1 MVHGWA
7 LILALS
13 CALGREEQRVT
24 LCRASTDGVGSQY
37 YQRMLLWLRACRE
50 GLVYVNTPMPV
61 VPRHN
66 VSAEM
71 AARVD
76 AHFNLAERACDGGDR
91 AAAACLPC
99 AHAGERV
106 KTFHNARERG
116 NERSAD
122 DACYRALLRR
132 FGEGGGG
139 GGGGGGDARP
149 VFANRSRATAV
160 HIRRGDRSAGLGNFT
175 NERYARLLRGLP
187 DVHVYSEGARA
198 DFGPLNALRIAW
210 HLNEDPLVSHRA
222 MVESRRFVGN
232 PHSCFSWA
240 VYLLRKHDGLNY
252 DICTCSARDW
262 AALGTR
268 GALRDCVP
276 SSRCVLGDGSR

>member
-76 AHFNLAERACDGGDR
+76 AYQPRRRRCGDGGGP

-122 DACYRALLRR
+122 DACYRAAAALRR
-132 FGEGGGG
+132 G
-139 GGGGGGDARP
+139 RW
-149 VFANRSRATAV
+149 RRRRRRRATGVCRTAAAP
-160 HIRRGDRSAGLGNFT
+160 RRSTSAAATVPPGSAT
-175 NERYARLLRGLP
+175 
-187 DVHVYSEGARA
+187 
-198 DFGPLNALRIAW
+198 
-210 HLNEDPLVSHRA
+210 
-222 MVESRRFVGN
+222 SRT
-232 PHSCFSWA
+232 S
-240 VYLLRKHDGLNY
+240 
-252 DICTCSARDW
+252 
-262 AALGTR
+262 GTR
-268 GALRDCVP
+268 GCCAGCPTSTCTRRARARTLAAQRAANRVASERGP
-276 SSRCVLGDGSR
+276 AS

>member
-76 AHFNLAERACDGGDR
+76 AHFNLAERACDG
-91 AAAACLPC
+91 
-99 AHAGERV
+99 
-106 KTFHNARERG
+106 
-116 NERSAD
+116 
-122 DACYRALLRR
+122 
-132 FGEGGGG
+132 EGGEVV
-139 GGGGGGDARP
+139 A
-149 VFANRSRATAV
+149 SRC
-160 HIRRGDRSAGLGNFT
+160 H
-175 NERYARLLRGLP
+175 
-187 DVHVYSEGARA
+187 
-198 DFGPLNALRIAW
+198 RI
-210 HLNEDPLVSHRA
+210 H
-222 MVESRRFVGN
+222 
-232 PHSCFSWA
+232 
-240 VYLLRKHDGLNY
+240 
-252 DICTCSARDW
+252 
-262 AALGTR
+262 
-268 GALRDCVP
+268 VP
-276 SSRCVLGDGSR
+276 SSK